1 MTLHD
6 DAALAGWLAEGP
18 ERGPVEGLET
28 ALTKVRSTR
37 QRPAWLVALAGD
49 TIAERP
55 TVVLLR
61 YGVYAVGA
69 VLLAGA
75 LVGVLIAGGVLP
87 PKPVTP
93 PPAPQASMT
102 TAPDASSTPEP
113 TASASLKSAVR
124 LVAYYIVDCPVGAH
138 SGPLGSACTRAGW
151 LATTDGSGARQL
163 PGEPV
168 GWSADG
174 SRLLVLADSGP
185 ILLDAGGSTVRAFP
199 GHCTDKLPSPQASC
213 AAEPNVLCT
222 YPCSG
227 TDGFALSPDG
237 ARAAFVRS
245 SADVQNATV
254 VAVLDLASGRVTEL
268 ASTRTT
274 NPSDLSQCNKVRT
287 CQGIDDT
294 PRWSPDGRRI
304 AFARQTMSPDSPEA
318 TWNSAAL
325 FVVDA
330 NGGNLRRLTPT
341 GLAAIDP
348 SWSADG
354 TRLVFTNSRFVVNA
368 ARTSVVAIPS
378 DIYTI
383 DLDGSHLTR
392 LTTDGISAR
401 PDWTSGG
408 RIAFMRQLGPPATLA
423 GNAQGYMNWIMD
435 ADGSHQ
441 SRPGASL
448 TALTAAGC
456 TTCVYP
462 LSGGAGS
469 TEVDRAYWQPT
480 P

>member
-6 DAALAGWLAEGP
+6 DAALASWLAEGP

-28 ALTKVRSTR
+28 ALAKVRSTR

-55 TVVLLR
+55 TISLLR
-61 YGVYAVGA
+61 YGVYAVGV

-75 LVGVLIAGGVLP
+75 LVGALIAGGVLP
-87 PKPVTP
+87 PRPIVP

-102 TAPDASSTPEP
+102 PAPDASSAPEP
-113 TASASLKSAVR
+113 TANASLKSAAG
-124 LVAYYIVDCPVGAH
+124 LVAYYIVDCSLGAH
-138 SGPLGSACTRAGW
+138 SGPLATPCTRAGW

-163 PGEPV
+163 PGEPM

-174 SRLLVLADSGP
+174 SRLLVVGQAAE
-185 ILLDAGGSTVRAFP
+185 LLDANGSVLAAFP
-199 GHCTDKLPSPQASC
+199 LHCSDKLPSGQVSC
-213 AAEPNVLCT
+213 ATEPNAMCV

-227 TDGFALSPDG
+227 AEGFALSPDG
-237 ARAAFVRS
+237 TRVAFVRS
-245 SADVQNATV
+245 YPDVQNASV

-274 NPSDLSQCNKVRT
+274 NPAVGVQCNRVRT

-304 AFARQTMSPDSPEA
+304 VFARQNMSPDSPSA
-318 TWNSAAL
+318 SWTSAAL

-330 NGGNLRRLTPT
+330 DGGNLRRVTPT
-341 GLAAIDP
+341 GLMAIDA

-354 TRLVFTNSRFVVNA
+354 TRLAFTNSRFVVNA
-368 ARTSVVAIPS
+368 ARTSVVAMPS

-392 LTTDGISAR
+392 LTTDGVSAR
-401 PDWTSGG
+401 PDWTSDG
-408 RIAFMRQLGPPATLA
+408 RIAFMRQTGPASMTTGP
-423 GNAQGYMNWIMD
+423 QEYVNWVMD
-435 ADGSHQ
+435 ADGAHQ
-441 SRPGASL
+441 ARPGGSL
-448 TALTAAGC
+448 AALTAAGC

-462 LSGGAGS
+462 VTGGPAS
-469 TEVDRAYWQPT
+469 TEVDRAYWQPM